1 MEQDQ
6 NKMTNES
13 NKKESVKKAEEM
25 IKNDANVFYEKAKD
39 IKFGSNKVKLYR
51 LKIGSLLL
59 VFKRKLKEGEVI
71 VTHTR
76 AQLLAADLYQAQFFG
91 YKPLRVRAWFMSKS
105 AIMKHLEKKYSE
117 QGDIPKTR
125 FTNLMKRQQGHRE
138 RILKTRVMK

>member
-1 MEQDQ
+1 MKQDQ
-6 NKMTNES
+6 NKMQ
-13 NKKESVKKAEEM
+13 
-25 IKNDANVFYEKAKD
+25 
-39 IKFGSNKVKLYR
+39 NKVKLYR

-71 VTHTR
+71 VNHTR
-76 AQLLAADLYQAQFFG
+76 AQLLAADLYQAKFFG

-105 AIMKHLEKKYSE
+105 SIRKYLAKKYSE
-117 QGDIPKTR
+117 QDDIPKTR